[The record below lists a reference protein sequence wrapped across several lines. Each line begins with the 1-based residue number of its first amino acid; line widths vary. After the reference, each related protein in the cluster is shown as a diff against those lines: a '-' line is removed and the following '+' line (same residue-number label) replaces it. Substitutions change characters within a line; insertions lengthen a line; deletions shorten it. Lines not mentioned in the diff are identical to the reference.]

1 MSPSKRSN
9 GINEQADSHSPITP
23 RMPDLSPN
31 ALMTPMVA
39 LDAFRAL
46 LDATWSASARL
57 WTAGEELHRLQSA
70 ALDDAAKAIS
80 KAATDAENARDV
92 QDLFRVQVQL
102 ANSMLEQTAAL
113 SRQWL
118 DRLISM
124 SSELTPPGTVAPP
137 FGGPSVAASTHDGSD
152 GSTIWPT
159 DMLFNAQTAWSQ
171 WAQQLAST
179 VNRGLM
185 PS

>member
-1 MSPSKRSN
+1 MNSSSRSN
-9 GINEQADSHSPITP
+9 GMKGRADASPPTAP
-23 RMPDLSPN
+23 RVPELASN
-31 ALMTPMVA
+31 ALMTPIVA
-39 LDAFRAL
+39 FDAFRAL
-46 LDATWSASARL
+46 LDAAWSASARL

-80 KAATDAENARDV
+80 KAVTDAENARDV
-92 QDLFRVQVQL
+92 QDLFKAQAQL
-102 ANSMLEQTAAL
+102 LAAMLEQTATL

-124 SSELTPPGTVAPP
+124 SVELAPPGTVAPP
-137 FGGPSVAASTHDGSD
+137 FAAPSVAASTSDGSD

-159 DMLFNAQTAWSQ
+159 DLLFNAQTAWSQ
-171 WAQQLAST
+171 WAQQLANT
-179 VNRGLM
+179 VNRGVM